1 MPFIE
6 PDVPVMFDVK
16 TVARILSISRSSVY
30 ELINSKDLDSLTIGR
45 SRRVSQ
51 NQLVDYI
58 MRIEA
63 DAKSATS

>member
-6 PDVPVMFDVK
+6 ANVPVMFDVK

-51 NQLVDYI
+51 NQLVEYI
-58 MRIEA
+58 LRIEA
-63 DAKSATS
+63 EAKSAVS

>member
-6 PDVPVMFDVK
+6 ADVPVMFDVK

-51 NQLVDYI
+51 NQLVEYI

-63 DAKSATS
+63 EAKSANS

>member
-6 PDVPVMFDVK
+6 ANVPVMFDVK

-30 ELINSKDLDSLTIGR
+30 ELIKSGELGSLRIGR

-51 NQLVDYI
+51 NQLVEYI
-58 MRIEA
+58 LGIE
-63 DAKSATS
+63 DEAKSAVS